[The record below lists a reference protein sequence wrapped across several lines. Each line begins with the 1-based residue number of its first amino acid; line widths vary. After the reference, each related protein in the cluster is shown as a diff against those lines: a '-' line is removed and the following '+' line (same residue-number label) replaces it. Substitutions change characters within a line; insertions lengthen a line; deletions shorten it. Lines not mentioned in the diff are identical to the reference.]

1 MPSMTKVLIAD
12 DHKMFV
18 ECLQM
23 ILDKEQYDVI
33 GTASDGME
41 ALRLALE
48 QRPQLVILDVNMPGM
63 HGLDVAKEI
72 QRQLPLTRLV
82 FLTCRTDETCIRD
95 AMRLGAKA
103 YILKSESLH
112 EIQAALRKVV
122 AGDVYISVGFLGT
135 LIVQWLQNRDKED
148 EGEALSLRERQVLKL
163 IAEGHSTKEIAALLD
178 ISPKTADSHRTRL
191 MAKLG
196 VHEVAGL
203 VRYAIRQGIVAA

>member
-1 MPSMTKVLIAD
+1 MTKVLIAD

>member
-1 MPSMTKVLIAD
+1 MTKVLIAD

-18 ECLQM
+18 ECLQLV
-23 ILDKEQYDVI
+23 LDKDQYEVV

-41 ALRLALE
+41 ALRMALE
-48 QRPQLVILDVNMPGM
+48 HRPHLVILDVNMPGM
-63 HGLDVAKEI
+63 HGLDVAREI

-103 YILKSESLH
+103 YILKSESLN
-112 EIQAALRKVV
+112 EIQVALRKVV
-122 AGDVYISVGFLGT
+122 SGDVYISVGFLGT
-135 LIVQWLQNRDKED
+135 LIVQWLQNREKEED
-148 EGEALSLRERQVLKL
+148 SETLSLRERQVLKL

>member
-1 MPSMTKVLIAD
+1 MTKVLIAD

-23 ILDKEQYDVI
+23 ILDKEHFEVV
-33 GTASDGME
+33 GAAGDGLE
-41 ALRLALE
+41 ALRIALE
-48 QRPQLVILDVNMPGM
+48 LRPHLVILDVNMPGM

-82 FLTCRTDETCIRD
+82 FLTCRTDEACIRD

-103 YILKSESLH
+103 YILKSEALN
-112 EIQAALRKVV
+112 EIQVALRKVV

-135 LIVQWLQNRDKED
+135 LIVQWLQNREKE
-148 EGEALSLRERQVLKL
+148 EESEALSLRERQVLKL